1 MGGCGGGRESTEV
14 LLFLWDWV
22 VKGDSLIQSC
32 GLRLLIGILDWS
44 VRLIV
49 RLASVR
55 LSTVSLR
62 RSLLVVWLLVVLALI
77 RLLVWLLIGVWLT
90 IRIKL
95 SILTLRHSHLRG
107 LRIYVLIRSLWLDI
121 LIWGLWLVVKI
132 LTLRC
137 LRIRLSIS
145 LINWL
150 MLYGGLDLR
159 NSLRLGLDLDLRLG
173 LSFLRLS
180 EAKWLSLCL
189 YLWGWSAIKFKNVN
203 SCSSVCFRSINR
215 CINLWCS
222 LFNWFW
228 LLSFSWFAQFTC
240 NFFKR
245 FFCFNYN
252 IWLSFFSLLL
262 SC

>member
-95 SILTLRHSHLRG
+95 PILTLRYSHLRG
-107 LRIYVLIRSLWLDI
+107 LRIYVLIRSLWLI
-121 LIWGLWLVVKI
+121 LIWGLGLVVKI
-132 LTLRC
+132 LALRC
-137 LRIRLSIS
+137 LRNRLSIS

-150 MLYGGLDLR
+150 ML
-159 NSLRLGLDLDLRLG
+159 
-173 LSFLRLS
+173 
-180 EAKWLSLCL
+180 
-189 YLWGWSAIKFKNVN
+189 
-203 SCSSVCFRSINR
+203 
-215 CINLWCS
+215 
-222 LFNWFW
+222 
-228 LLSFSWFAQFTC
+228 
-240 NFFKR
+240 
-245 FFCFNYN
+245 
-252 IWLSFFSLLL
+252 
-262 SC
+262 